1 MPVHL
6 GASGKL
12 KGKVQGDAV
21 IVTLKPRGIKCRFA
35 VNGRFASES
44 VAYGPLLSS
53 AQNPSRPKSPLVNGA
68 QKSIASSPILYSQAV
83 NKTCD
88 ARMRSSRFYGIICLD
103 AVAGC

>member
-35 VNGRFASES
+35 VNGMLVSPNSQRVTNSPKAPDRDSDFAPE
-44 VAYGPLLSS
+44 
-53 AQNPSRPKSPLVNGA
+53 
-68 QKSIASSPILYSQAV
+68 
-83 NKTCD
+83 
-88 ARMRSSRFYGIICLD
+88 
-103 AVAGC
+103 